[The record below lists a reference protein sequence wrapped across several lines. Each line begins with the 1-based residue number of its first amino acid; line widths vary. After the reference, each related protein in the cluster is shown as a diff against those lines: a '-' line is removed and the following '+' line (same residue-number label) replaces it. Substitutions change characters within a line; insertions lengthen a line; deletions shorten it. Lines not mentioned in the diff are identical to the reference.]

1 MANPYTS
8 ARAPTSA
15 GLSGLD
21 LLMPDVA
28 LQQQQVARQQA
39 LADALRARALSGDD
53 TATQVVGGWA
63 IPNGISK
70 PLSRLAE
77 ALGANI
83 AQRGADKKQQALAEA
98 LATKMQER
106 MGALGAA
113 SGNAGGS
120 GWGIPAGAMQ
130 EAQLYETLGMP
141 GMAKA
146 VLDQYAPTAE
156 QKNAR
161 MGGLTPEEF
170 GAAIRAK
177 SAKEGTLTFSPGET
191 VRTPD
196 GKTEVIPMSPY
207 QAQSLEVDKQRAD
220 AASSQARSAAI
231 TAGGAGGFAGTGIDA
246 QAMNI
251 YSTLTLK
258 KNSGQQLTPQ
268 ESMMLDLATRQ
279 LMQPRVVGTAEGGMS
294 VINAPPLPTPD
305 GAAPAAAP
313 AGAVQPQGAA
323 GMPGGPTITPLTQ
336 KQPSEGERKDAGF
349 AARMRQSGALLE
361 EIGASGQPTFGT
373 AAVGQIP
380 AVGGVTERL
389 AQSAA
394 QQKYRQAQEDWVR
407 AKLRKESGAVIGK
420 EEMDQEI
427 ATYFPRP
434 GDGPDVVA
442 QKAKQRELA
451 TSAMEYAAGKSAI
464 APLYQQLQMVPGSE
478 SGAAPNGGGAPRKVV
493 KFGDLN

>member
-1 MANPYTS
+1 MANPFTS
-8 ARAPTSA
+8 ARAPAST

-21 LLMPDVA
+21 LLMPDVS
-28 LQQQQVARQQA
+28 LQQQQAARQQA
-39 LADALRARALSGDD
+39 LAEALRQQALAGDD
-53 TATQVVGGWA
+53 TRTQFAGGWA
-63 IPNGISK
+63 IPNGIAQ
-70 PLSRLAE
+70 PISRLAD

-83 AQRGADKKQQALAEA
+83 AQRSADKKQQALANA
-98 LATKMQER
+98 LAARMQ
-106 MGALGAA
+106 GGLSGAGAAGSSGGPDLNTVLTFNALGIPPPA
-113 SGNAGGS
+113 SVLERLFGVGKKKERVSVDTGGS
-120 GWGIPAGAMQ
+120 VKTGYFDP
-130 EAQLYETLGMP
+130 ETG
-141 GMAKA
+141 
-146 VLDQYAPTAE
+146 VT
-156 QKNAR
+156 
-161 MGGLTPEEF
+161 
-170 GAAIRAK
+170 
-177 SAKEGTLTFSPGET
+177 TFDSELLKGQ
-191 VRTPD
+191 TPD
-196 GKTEVIPMSPY
+196 SKASIESREKLDALGRPIE
-207 QAQSLEVDKQRAD
+207 QQRAD

-251 YSTLTLK
+251 YTTLTLK
-258 KNSGQQLTPQ
+258 ERSGQQLTPQ
-268 ESMMLDLATRQ
+268 ESMMLGLAARQ

-313 AGAVQPQGAA
+313 AGAAQPQGAA

-478 SGAAPNGGGAPRKVV
+478 SGAAPNGAGAPRKVV